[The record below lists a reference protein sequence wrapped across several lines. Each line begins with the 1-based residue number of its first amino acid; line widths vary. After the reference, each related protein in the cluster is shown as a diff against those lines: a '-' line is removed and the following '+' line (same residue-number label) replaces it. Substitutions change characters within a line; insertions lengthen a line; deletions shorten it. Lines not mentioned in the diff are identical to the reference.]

1 MLYKQLAHHWKKT
14 KAWMGDKY
22 HQAKGWAKSMDEM
35 AGLGRRAFAL
45 AAPVLDD
52 LGQSGLVTQGARAI
66 QGYDQV
72 RDGVMQADSRVQSHA
87 RRIASADLF

>member
-1 MLYKQLAHHWKKT
+1 
-14 KAWMGDKY
+14 MGDKY

-52 LGQSGLVTQGARAI
+52 LGQGAVVNSGMRAI

-72 RDGVMQADSRVQSHA
+72 RDGVTQAGSRVQSHA

>member
-1 MLYKQLAHHWKKT
+1 MLYKQLAHHWQKT

-22 HQAKGWAKSMDEM
+22 HQAKGWAAEMDKM

-52 LGQSGLVTQGARAI
+52 LGQGDAARFGTRAI
-66 QGYDQV
+66 QGYDSL
-72 RDGVMQADSRVQSHA
+72 RDGVMEADSRVSGHA